1 MVYIGVFGHL
11 DSVKELQNIQNYL
24 SSEIY
29 SHDKVLL
36 GKYYLQDRTNVRYH
50 DLPSYLIDALVATED
65 VRFYEHNGID
75 KRSALRVTFKSIL
88 FQNKS
93 SGGGSTIHQQLAKN
107 LSPRKRYS
115 VLTMPVNKFREM
127 IIGVRLHKAY
137 TKKEILELYLNTVS
151 FGENTYGIETAA
163 HSFIHFNQA

>member
-36 GKYYLQDRTNVRYH
+36 GKYYLQDRTNVHYH
-50 DLPSYLIDALVATED
+50 DLPNHLIDDLVATED
-65 VRFYEHNGID
+65 VRFYEHTGID
-75 KRSALRVTFKSIL
+75 RRSSLRVVFKSLL

-107 LSPRKRYS
+107 LFPRKRYS
-115 VLTMPVNKFREM
+115 VFTMPVNKFREM
-127 IIGVRLHKAY
+127 IIGVRLHKH
-137 TKKEILELYLNTVS
+137 LWN
-151 FGENTYGIETAA
+151 
-163 HSFIHFNQA
+163 